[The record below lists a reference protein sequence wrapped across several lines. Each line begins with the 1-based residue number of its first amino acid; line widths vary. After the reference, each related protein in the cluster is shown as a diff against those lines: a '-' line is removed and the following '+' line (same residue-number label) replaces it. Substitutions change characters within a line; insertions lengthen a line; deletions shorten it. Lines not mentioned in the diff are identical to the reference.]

1 MQIHQLMINFNTFY
15 TKLSTMVESHVPTKK
30 MTKKDI
36 KLHSKPWITPKI
48 VKLIKYRDRLKR
60 KMIKRHTLDN
70 EYLYKKFRN
79 RVVAELRVSG

>member
-1 MQIHQLMINFNTFY
+1 
-15 TKLSTMVESHVPTKK
+15 MVESHVPTKK

-60 KMIKRHTLDN
+60 KMIKRRSLDN
-70 EYLYKKFRN
+70 EYLYKKIKKEN
-79 RVVAELRVSG
+79 DKKAYS